1 MATIWVYLETAGG
14 RLSKGALEAL
24 GEARRQADAGGGSVT
39 GLLIGSGVQELAGW
53 AGQHGADKV
62 LVADDAAH
70 ADFNLEAHTRLA
82 ISALENDGAGG
93 DADLLLMSVGTHT
106 RELASRL
113 AAHFGSGL
121 AADCIALQADGGEFL
136 FKRPIYG
143 GKAYETVALTGKPAI
158 ATLRPNNFAALEA
171 DAGRSAEV
179 ETLDAGLD
187 AGSLGLVVKEAVAA
201 AADKVP
207 LTEATVIVSG
217 GRGMKGPENYTLIE
231 DLAEVLGAA
240 VGASRA
246 AVDSGWRP
254 HSDQVGQTGKTVSPV
269 LYIACGISGAIQHLA
284 GMSSSR
290 FIVAVNKDP
299 EAPIFKVA
307 DYGIVGD
314 LFEVVPLLTEEFKK
328 AMA

>member
-62 LVADDAAH
+62 VVADDAAH
-70 ADFNLEAHTRLA
+70 ANFNLEAHTRLA
-82 ISALENDGAGG
+82 IRALEGG
-93 DADLLLMSVGTHT
+93 EADLLLMSVGTHT
-106 RELASRL
+106 RELAARL
-113 AAHFGSGL
+113 AAHFGSGM
-121 AADCIALQADGGEFL
+121 AVDCIAVTADGGELL
-136 FKRPIYG
+136 FKRPIYA
-143 GKAYETVALTGKPAI
+143 GKAYETVALAGKPAI

-171 DAGRSAEV
+171 DAARSAEV
-179 ETLDAGLD
+179 EALDAGLD
-187 AGSLGLVVKEAVAA
+187 ADSLGLIVKEAVAA

-217 GRGMKGPENYTLIE
+217 GRGMKGPENYGLIE
-231 DLAEVLGAA
+231 DLADVLGAA
-240 VGASRA
+240 GGASRA

-254 HSDQVGQTGKTVSPV
+254 HGDQVGQTGKTVSPV
-269 LYIACGISGAIQHLA
+269 LYVACGISGAIQHLA

>member
-1 MATIWVYLETAGG
+1 MAAIWVYLETKGD

-24 GEARRQADAGGGSVT
+24 GEARRLADTTGGAVT
-39 GLLIGSGVQELAGW
+39 ALLIGAGVGELAGW

-62 LVADDAAH
+62 LVAEDANFG
-70 ADFNLEAHTRLA
+70 DFNLAVHTRLA
-82 ISALENDGAGG
+82 IRALEAG
-93 DADLLLMSVGTHT
+93 DADLLLMSVDTHT
-106 RELASRL
+106 RELAAGLS
-113 AAHFGSGL
+113 AHFSSGL
-121 AADCIALQADGGEFL
+121 AADCIAIDATGGEL
-136 FKRPIYG
+136 SFKRPIYA
-143 GKAYETVALTGKPAI
+143 GKAFETVSLSGKPAI
-158 ATLRPNNFAALEA
+158 ATLRPNNFAALAA

-179 ETLDAGLD
+179 QNLDASLD
-187 AGSLGLVVKEAVAA
+187 GAALGLVVKEAVAA

-207 LTEATVIVSG
+207 LGEATIIVSG
-217 GRGMKGPENYTLIE
+217 GRGMKGPENYGPIE
-231 DLAEVLGAA
+231 ELAQALGAA

-246 AVDSGWRP
+246 TVDAGWRP
-254 HSDQVGQTGKTVSPV
+254 HAEQVGQTGKTVSPV

-290 FIVAVNKDP
+290 FIVAVNKDA

-328 AMA
+328 VLA

>member
-62 LVADDAAH
+62 VVADDAAH
-70 ADFNLEAHTRLA
+70 ANFNLEAHTRLA
-82 ISALENDGAGG
+82 IRALEGG
-93 DADLLLMSVGTHT
+93 EADLLLMSVGTHT
-106 RELASRL
+106 RELAARL
-113 AAHFGSGL
+113 AAHFGSGM
-121 AADCIALQADGGEFL
+121 AVDCIAVTADGGELL
-136 FKRPIYG
+136 FKRPIYA
-143 GKAYETVALTGKPAI
+143 GKAYETVALAGKPAI

-171 DAGRSAEV
+171 DAARSAEV
-179 ETLDAGLD
+179 EALDAGLD
-187 AGSLGLVVKEAVAA
+187 ADSLGLIVKEAVAA

-217 GRGMKGPENYTLIE
+217 GRGMKGPENYGLIE
-231 DLAEVLGAA
+231 DLADVLGAA

-254 HSDQVGQTGKTVSPV
+254 HGDQVGQTGKTVSPV